1 MAKTL
6 VRDYTFT
13 PGAGGVGTVVFSGVY
28 TLEEILLVTNVTD
41 NQIIYNFAS
50 SGKGGSVTSD
60 DDETTLTFSFDTSSM
75 DAADELQ
82 IFIEDEYQ
90 ETDFNEAYV
99 DPVNKL
105 RVSNPS
111 NLIDT
116 DFEYGLQPSKWE
128 TLEVVNS
135 IPAFYPSQSNV
146 SITNIISVS
155 SVANSDVINVTTAE
169 EHGLTVG
176 TPIDVRGLSSYTA
189 EGKYL
194 ISKVPSTTTFH
205 IMPVQFKMPLQ
216 F

>member
-99 DPVNKL
+99 D
-105 RVSNPS
+105 
-111 NLIDT
+111 
-116 DFEYGLQPSKWE
+116 LQ
-128 TLEVVNS
+128 TNS
-135 IPAFYPSQSNV
+135 
-146 SITNIISVS
+146 
-155 SVANSDVINVTTAE
+155 
-169 EHGLTVG
+169 G
-176 TPIDVRGLSSYTA
+176 
-189 EGKYL
+189 YL
-194 ISKVPSTTTFH
+194 IHLTSLTLTLNTDCNHLSGKH
-205 IMPVQFKMPLQ
+205 WKW
-216 F
+216 